1 MAFLPVNARTSCF
14 SSSVVSSCSV
24 LYMKTM
30 FQIRAGEYKTEFDI
44 MDIIHRRVLFFQGN
58 RTLKR
63 RNVEH

>member
-44 MDIIHRRVLFFQGN
+44 MWI
-58 RTLKR
+58 
-63 RNVEH
+63 